1 MLAPVTAVLWR
12 ASDGG
17 AELCIL
23 EPAGAGHRLR
33 GTVLTHEAKQPIE
46 IRYSVEVDAAW
57 ATRDVEVL
65 VAFAGGDLRE
75 PVELGGLWSR
85 KERPPELEGSVDVDL
100 SFTPATNTL
109 PIRRLRL
116 EVGEEAEIAVAW
128 LRWPELRVERVLQ
141 RYTRLGKDRYL
152 YSQDEFK
159 AELVVDE
166 HGLVLEYEGIWRA
179 IARS

>member
-33 GTVLTHEAKQPIE
+33 GTVLTHEARRPIE
-46 IRYSVEVDAAW
+46 IRYSVAVDAAW

-75 PVELGGLWSR
+75 PV
-85 KERPPELEGSVDVDL
+85 
-100 SFTPATNTL
+100 
-109 PIRRLRL
+109 
-116 EVGEEAEIAVAW
+116 
-128 LRWPELRVERVLQ
+128 
-141 RYTRLGKDRYL
+141 
-152 YSQDEFK
+152 
-159 AELVVDE
+159 
-166 HGLVLEYEGIWRA
+166 
-179 IARS
+179 